1 MSRLTFTLIPGRLR
15 THCWNVHRIRE
26 HAWLA
31 CVEASMIG
39 GRLIFL
45 TPQGVEKTSLPT
57 ARDMQDIAAFMAKAP
72 TTAQLVREAARR
84 G

>member
-15 THCWNVHRIRE
+15 TRCWNVHRVRDR
-26 HAWLA
+26 AWLG
-31 CVEASMIG
+31 CVEASRFG

-45 TPQGVEKTSLPT
+45 TPQGAERMNLPT

-72 TTAQLVREAARR
+72 TTAQLVREAAGR
-84 G
+84 